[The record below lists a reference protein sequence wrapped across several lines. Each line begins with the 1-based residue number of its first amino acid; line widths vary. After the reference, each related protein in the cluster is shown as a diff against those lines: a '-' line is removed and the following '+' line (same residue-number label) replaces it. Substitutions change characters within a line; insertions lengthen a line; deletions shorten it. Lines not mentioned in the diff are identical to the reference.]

1 MLFTLPLSLLAAVPF
16 VSAAPF
22 CTLAK
27 NSLAPVSSA
36 TNTSGSG
43 SSPSDLVAS
52 SWYAGW
58 NAADFPPSNISWSKY
73 SSVAYAFALTT
84 PDSSVSLASS
94 DEQLLPQFV
103 SLAHQN
109 NVKAILTIG
118 GWTGSAYFSSSVA
131 TAQNRTGFVNA
142 VMQVVS
148 KYDLDGI
155 DFDWEYP
162 NKAGAGCNTMSA
174 DDSANFL
181 SMLQELRSQP
191 GGSNITVSAATSIT
205 PWAGQDGNLMTDV
218 SGFAKVLDYIEI
230 MNYDVWGSWSTG
242 VGPNSPLND
251 TCAPA
256 AQQQGFA
263 VSAVKSWSAAGMPAS
278 QIVLGVAS
286 YGHSFSVA
294 SSAAQASGNQSLAA
308 YPAFDKSAQP
318 DGDAWSGDATFVPGT
333 LDQCGNPTTKSG
345 IFDFWGMVDGGF
357 LTSNGSVASG
367 IMSRYDECS
376 QTPYVYNPQ
385 TQVMI
390 SYDNAESFTAKG
402 QFIESAGLA
411 GFAMWETG
419 GDYQDIL
426 LDAITQGVGVQGSD
440 DDC

>member
-1 MLFTLPLSLLAAVPF
+1 MLFTLPLSLLAALPL
-16 VSAAPF
+16 VSAAPY
-22 CTLAK
+22 CTLTKPQSAV
-27 NSLAPVSSA
+27 VSS
-36 TNTSGSG
+36 TTSGTTGSG
-43 SSPSDLVAS
+43 SSPSDLIAS

-58 NAADFPPSNISWSKY
+58 NAADFPLSNISWSKY
-73 SSVAYAFALTT
+73 SAVAYAFAVTT
-84 PDSSVSLASS
+84 SDSSVSLASS

-103 SLAHQN
+103 DLAHQN

-118 GWTGSAYFSSSVA
+118 GWTGSAYFSSAVA

-142 VMQVVS
+142 VMQLVS
-148 KYDLDGI
+148 KYDLDGV

-162 NKAGAGCNTMSA
+162 NKLGAGCNTMSA
-174 DDSANFL
+174 SDTTNFL
-181 SMLQELRSQP
+181 SMLQELRSQS
-191 GGSNITVSAATSIT
+191 GGQNITVSAATSIT
-205 PWAGQDGNLMTDV
+205 PWLGESGTPLTDV

-251 TCAPA
+251 TCASG
-256 AQQQGFA
+256 AQQQGSA
-263 VSAVKSWSAAGMPAS
+263 VSAVNAWTNAGMPAD

-286 YGHSFSVA
+286 YGHSFSVPT
-294 SSAAQASGNQSLAA
+294 SAATTSSSQLAV
-308 YPAFDKSAQP
+308 YPTFDKANQP
-318 DGDAWSGDATFVPGT
+318 NGDAWSGDATFTPST
-333 LDQCGNPTTKSG
+333 DSCGNPTTKSG
-345 IFDFWGMVDGGF
+345 IFDFWGMIDGGF
-357 LTSNGSVASG
+357 LTSNGSVADG
-367 IMSRYDECS
+367 ILSRYDDCS

-390 SYDNAESFTAKG
+390 SYDNAQSFTAKG

-426 LDAITQGVGVQGSD
+426 LDAITQGVGID
-440 DDC
+440 R